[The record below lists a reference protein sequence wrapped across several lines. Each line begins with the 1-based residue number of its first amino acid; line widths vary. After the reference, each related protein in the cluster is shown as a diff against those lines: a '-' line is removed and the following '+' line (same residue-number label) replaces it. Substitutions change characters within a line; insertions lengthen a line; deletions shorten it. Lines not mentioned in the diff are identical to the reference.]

1 MTVVRDNA
9 ELLAVGRQLG
19 HLEYTVSDEVLG
31 FFREA
36 TEYRQAAFP
45 NLAAGECLEV
55 LFRKC
60 GLLAADR
67 VGHTDRYYSPPLP
80 GRRVQ
85 VTGWVRGRHRQRG
98 AERLVVETF
107 AVDEIGT
114 EILRSEH
121 ILQVGVGRDPERL
134 GRQPA
139 RNQNRSQNRHRADAQ
154 PLPALEKRVSE
165 ESVTRFE
172 AARRALAGHDS
183 PRPAAPTAG
192 VHAGAALAS
201 GMGFAASVAPGELG
215 LAYLHELLDRHFGI
229 DFRQGGR
236 LSVNYRRPIYAGDTL
251 AAQGLAVQES
261 GDGEQVNWRAQVWLE
276 NGRGEQVITGEA
288 RVTVPSPLT

>member
-1 MTVVRDNA
+1 MTGVRDSS
-9 ELLAVGRQLG
+9 ELLTVGRQLG
-19 HLEYTVSDEVLG
+19 HLEYTVTDEILDL
-31 FFREA
+31 FREA
-36 TEYRQAAFP
+36 TDYPQAAFP
-45 NLAAGECLEV
+45 NLAAGDCFEV

-60 GLLAADR
+60 GVFAVDS
-67 VGHTDRYYSPPLP
+67 VGHTDRYYRPTLP

-98 AERLVVETF
+98 TERLVVETF

-121 ILQVGVGRDPERL
+121 ILRLGVARNPERL
-134 GRQPA
+134 GRPPA
-139 RNQNRSQNRHRADAQ
+139 RNQHRNQNRHRADAQ
-154 PLPALEKRVSE
+154 PLTAFERRVSE

-172 AARRALAGHDS
+172 AARRAQAGHDS

-192 VHAGAALAS
+192 VHAGASLAS
-201 GMGFAASVAPGELG
+201 GMGLAASVAPGELG

-261 GDGEQVNWRAQVWLE
+261 GDGERVNWRAQVWLE